1 MGIVLA
7 GAGCSVCAPTIVS
20 LVGRAARPAE
30 RGTAVGSATTLMY
43 LGFIAGPAV
52 VGAVAEA
59 TALRISLGG
68 VAVLAVLLSA
78 TFLVVRYPTPA
89 GRAGSTADSRLRLT
103 AGHDR

>member
-1 MGIVLA
+1 M
-7 GAGCSVCAPTIVS
+7 CAPTIVS

-43 LGFIAGPAV
+43 LGFVAGPAV

-59 TALRISLGG
+59 TTLRVSLGG

-89 GRAGSTADSRLRLT
+89 LRGGLHTSPRETAQRF
-103 AGHDR
+103 